1 MNTLLF
7 LFYLVLFIGSC
18 GVSVWFY
25 VQNNK
30 AKTYIS
36 DIHEKRLENVVS
48 DLELATKEQLIKEL
62 FSREDTR
69 MVLVRPYNNFNPL
82 EAMPGDIGGL
92 HIECKFIEPKEALLF
107 LRMALEI
114 LARDLMNKGQTL
126 PENFNE
132 NED

>member
-1 MNTLLF
+1 MNMLLF
-7 LFYLVLFIGSC
+7 FFYSVFLILSC
-18 GVSVWFY
+18 AVSVWFY
-25 VQNNK
+25 IQNNK
-30 AKTYIS
+30 SKAYIS
-36 DIHEKRLENVVS
+36 DLYEKRLENVVS
-48 DLELATKEQLIKEL
+48 DLELATKDQLIKEL

-69 MVLVRPYNNFNPL
+69 MILVRPYNNFNPL
-82 EAMPGDIGGL
+82 SAMPGDIGGL

-107 LRMALEI
+107 LRMALEV